1 MHDCQG
7 NNTKR
12 NEHSGSSS
20 GETIGVETN
29 KRQARLNLKFTL
41 FVDWFGPHK
50 GKFHEWHSTGALLLR
65 IDNLLARLT
74 TYDRRCLGI
83 HLVGL
88 LPGPKDTTATNLQKY
103 LQLVDDE
110 LKDFDDDGK
119 VIQMVGHPDGKL
131 VKARLHL
138 VVTDTPARAKVAGFA
153 LKYWK
158 GTICAYCPKQ
168 GEKLGLTDMEDDD
181 DSFVRIQHHAA
192 PRMAAGFRP
201 VAIDRLTYFNAV
213 NSCPPDMMHAI
224 HLGLCKRFWHRFLI
238 ESCNEIGKRL
248 PEAQLVIA
256 NALLPTKVQGP
267 NKLVGSCSGGN
278 PTAEQREVLFR
289 VLLPFVLMQLWSE
302 SLSGTN
308 DDKLNFAVVKLG
320 SPRSGPPMPPMLQA
334 ASQIGAA
341 ANAAAATAT
350 AAAARH
356 RSSPPSNAALLADTI
371 NVDDVLFDGDAEAE
385 DGGVRS
391 DGRQLLP
398 GPKGIR
404 SVFRSAM
411 LLCSIVEL
419 VSGDLIESDVN
430 KLADY
435 ITKFNHSQAKLLGPA
450 WMTFNNHNVSH
461 LPHFIRLF
469 GSPRHFSSLPFEHY
483 NGLMGT
489 IPTSGHKGGTLEATI
504 MCNAAQRTEL
514 RQLLAQSS
522 EPFFETRLL
531 GEIEG
536 PEPPILPSFDTRLK
550 KRKLDNASFGLLLA
564 YLNRRAE
571 RAFVSVAATNCD
583 TTDTTNTTTSLLP
596 RYTPSWDTTSLSSV
610 ARLDTTAEFIHT
622 TVLDQMPDKVK
633 MFMHV
638 HLLEEV
644 SLVVLGSRHPS
655 LKFNGG
661 MGIQLMLDNS
671 GNYGEELVVDVDC
684 YRCQLTV
691 VPFTANSHRLLG
703 LKML

>member
-267 NKLVGSCSGGN
+267 NKL
-278 PTAEQREVLFR
+278 
-289 VLLPFVLMQLWSE
+289 LWSE

-320 SPRSGPPMPPMLQA
+320 K
-334 ASQIGAA
+334 
-341 ANAAAATAT
+341 
-350 AAAARH
+350 
-356 RSSPPSNAALLADTI
+356 
-371 NVDDVLFDGDAEAE
+371 AE

-450 WMTFNNHNVSH
+450 WMTFNNHN
-461 LPHFIRLF
+461 
-469 GSPRHFSSLPFEHY
+469 HY

-633 MFMHV
+633 ILWIFTKAIQLSDTALDSVPQMFMHV